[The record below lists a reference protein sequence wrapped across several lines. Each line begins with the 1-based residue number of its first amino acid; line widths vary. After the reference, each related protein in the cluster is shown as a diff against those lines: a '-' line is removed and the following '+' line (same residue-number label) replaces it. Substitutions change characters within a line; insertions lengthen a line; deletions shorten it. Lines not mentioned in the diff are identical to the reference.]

1 MAEERETPTPAAE
14 ARGPEAPPAAV
25 VEAKSRFSFVWL
37 VPIVA
42 ALIGAWL
49 AYTAFSERGPE
60 ITITFESGEGLA
72 AGKTK
77 VKYKDIEVG
86 MVQSVELADDLSHV
100 VVTAELASGAERYLT
115 HNTRFWVERARISA
129 GQVSGL
135 GTVFSGAYI
144 GMDPVREG
152 ERERHFTGLEVPPVV
167 TRDEPGRHFT
177 LRSETLGSVEV
188 GVPVFYRS
196 IRVGQVVAYEL
207 DESGDFVTAE
217 VFVKSPH
224 DQRVRDNTRFWN
236 ASGLDISLSAQ
247 GIQVDTTSVVSM
259 LIGGVAFD
267 TPENLEP
274 GREVDDDHVFYMYPN
289 RQASLERTYAVK
301 RRFLLY
307 FGGSVEGL
315 VPGSSVVFRGIELGK
330 VLDVRLQ
337 FDPEAL
343 EFEIP
348 VLIEIE
354 PERIEFTDVP
364 TDEPD
369 DRAAGL
375 VKRGLRAQLGRGNLL
390 TGQLQVVLDI
400 HPDAPPA
407 ELRFE
412 GSYAVIPTVPTP
424 LEEIT
429 TSVAHIL
436 DRIEKVPL
444 EQIGEDLHESL
455 VALRATLD
463 ETRGV
468 SKQLNEELAPTL
480 GATLA
485 QLEEA
490 AGSTN
495 AMLSPDSPMRREMQ
509 RSLTELAEAARSMR
523 LLLEYLEQHPE
534 SLLRGKEV
542 Q

>member
-289 RQASLERTYAVK
+289 RQASLEQTYALK

-307 FGGSVEGL
+307 FGGSVDGL

>member
-188 GVPVFYRS
+188 GVPVLYRS

-289 RQASLERTYAVK
+289 RQASLEQTYALK

-307 FGGSVEGL
+307 FGGSVDGL

>member
-1 MAEERETPTPAAE
+1 
-14 ARGPEAPPAAV
+14 V

-60 ITITFESGEGLA
+60 ITITFETGEGLV

-86 MVQSVELADDLSHV
+86 MVESVSLADDLSHV
-100 VVTAELASGAERYLT
+100 VVAAELASGAERYLT
-115 HNTRFWVERARISA
+115 HNTRFWVERARVSA

-217 VFVKSPH
+217 IFVKSPH

-236 ASGLDISLSAQ
+236 ASGFDISVDAQ
-247 GIQVDTTSVVSM
+247 GVQVDTVSLISM

-274 GREVDDDHVFYMYPN
+274 GGDVEADRVFRLYPS
-289 RQASLERTYAVK
+289 RRASLEQTYRLK
-301 RRFLLY
+301 QRILLY
-307 FGGSVEGL
+307 FDGSVQGL
-315 VPGSSVVFRGIELGK
+315 VPGSAVVFRGIELGQ

-337 FDPEAL
+337 FDREAL
-343 EFEIP
+343 EFHIP

-354 PERIEFTDVP
+354 PERIEVTA
-364 TDEPD
+364 D
-369 DRAAGL
+369 DSRDREQRFLGL
-375 VKRGLRAQLGRGNLL
+375 VERGLRGQLGRGNLL
-390 TGQLQVVLDI
+390 TGQLEVVLDI

-407 ELRFE
+407 EVRYE
-412 GSYAVIPTVPTP
+412 GTYPVLPTLPTP

-444 EQIGEDLHESL
+444 EQIGADLHESL
-455 VALRATLD
+455 VALRATLV

-480 GATLA
+480 AATLA

-495 AMLSPDSPMRREMQ
+495 AMLSPDSPTRREMQ